1 MPCCVFDFGTFVGG
15 IFETV
20 QQLGAIRI
28 NVQNKQKKSKNVEKK
43 KQNAHK
49 KVLTRSGWCVN
60 ILPTNFRIN
69 KTYDSVGYWFSKFDN
84 V

>member
-1 MPCCVFDFGTFVGG
+1 M
-15 IFETV
+15 
-20 QQLGAIRI
+20 
-28 NVQNKQKKSKNVEKK
+28 QNKQKKSKNVEKK

-60 ILPTNFRIN
+60 ILPTNFQIN